1 MADPKMK
8 PPSHLSKP
16 AAAWWREVAV
26 EFAADSHH
34 RHLLTLACEA
44 LDRCRAARRAIDRH
58 GLTYT
63 DRFGA
68 PRTRPE
74 VAVERDSR
82 LAFARLLAQLGLDE
96 DSPLDGRTAPR
107 AGKAGGTR

>member
-1 MADPKMK
+1 MK

-16 AAAWWREVAV
+16 AATWWREVAA

-34 RHLLTLACEA
+34 QHLLTLACEA
-44 LDRCRAARRAIDRH
+44 LDRCRAARRAIDKN

-82 LAFARLLAQLGLDE
+82 LAFARLLTQLGLDDE
-96 DSPLDGRTAPR
+96 VSLDGRMSPR
-107 AGKAGGTR
+107 TGKAGGTR

>member
-1 MADPKMK
+1 MNA
-8 PPSHLSKP
+8 PSHLSKP
-16 AAAWWREVAV
+16 AAAWWREVAD
-26 EFAADSHH
+26 EFEADSHH

-44 LDRCRAARRAIDRH
+44 LDRCRDARRMIGKH

-96 DSPLDGRTAPR
+96 QSPLDGRTVPR
-107 AGKAGGTR
+107 AGKAGGAK